1 MTAAQTL
8 LWETAG
14 RPSVPGAKAKLLQEH
29 PAVCAITGER
39 VDVSADLRKALGENF
54 TDHTLWNSPSGRV
67 GHAALW
73 CCSGKGALSPR
84 TWTWVCA
91 PGVELPPSHEKA
103 PYSAP
108 GLCLTNRANTR
119 PVIDILGDPPP
130 GEWVCAVAVSGQKHV
145 LPYAVTNRGAGR
157 WRVRMED
164 TTICATPHEWRRV
177 FGLVVALRRL
187 GVPADAVK
195 QAVPAGV
202 KTAEALREWRRLADA
217 LRPWA
222 SSPLTDLALWCATKP
237 ILEDTDGYPN
247 P

>member
-14 RPSVPGAKAKLLQEH
+14 QPPVPGAKAKLLKPH
-29 PAVCAITGER
+29 PAVCAITGEQ
-39 VDVSADLRKALGENF
+39 VEVSADATKALGENF

-91 PGVELPPSHEKA
+91 PGVDLPPSHEKA

-119 PVIDILGDPPP
+119 PVIDILAAPPP

-145 LPYAVTNRGAGR
+145 LPYAATNRGSGR

-164 TTICATPHEWRRV
+164 TTIGSTPAEFRRV

-187 GVPADAVK
+187 GVPADAIK
-195 QAVPAGV
+195 TGTPANI
-202 KTAEALREWRRLADA
+202 KTPAALEKWRQLSGE
-217 LRPWA
+217 LSPWA
-222 SSPLTDLALWCATKP
+222 SSPLTDLALWCATRP
-237 ILEDTDGYPN
+237 ILEDTDAYPD